1 MLWRKLFRDITRQKG
16 QFLAIFL
23 VVLIGTCIFDAS
35 FLSFSNL
42 KKSGEATIGKLRLA
56 DLTLYVTLAPA
67 ELAAEV
73 EKVPGVIAAEGRYV
87 GEAEVEVP
95 SEGERYRGRVV
106 PLPQG
111 EMNLVHLE
119 EGRLPDSVGEVAVL
133 KFFADAHGIRPGSEV
148 FVLARGR
155 KVCYRVAGVVHSPEY
170 LYPLPGMNEF
180 SAEPGSFPVVF
191 AHPRVVEELF
201 APAGRINEVTV
212 LLQSREIREEVK
224 KKLEELG
231 EPFGLKS
238 VIYKEDQPGY
248 LAFRLELLGLAEL
261 GVMFPFLFFL
271 VAAMIIAVLSTR
283 LVERERSQI
292 GILRALGFTRKQIG
306 FFYLSY
312 GGFVGLLGV
321 VCGAFGGYLLARELT
336 ILYSQ
341 YYALPFLV
349 LRGDPVV
356 LLGGGLLALGICVF
370 SGLAAARRAIRIEPA
385 EAMRPPLPEGGRRL
399 PGEKLLFP
407 YLSVWNKLAIRNI
420 FRKFYRSLF
429 LFLGVV
435 SSCVVIMVAFAFYDT
450 VDALLK
456 KQFQEIARYD
466 LRVDFNLPRGGEA
479 LAELEHWDG
488 VLWGEPLLE
497 VPVSLEKGKKKMD
510 SEAIGL
516 LPGSRLYGLPLTSG
530 SYAGFEDGGVI
541 ISRQA
546 SKSLKAEPGDFVVVT
561 PLLPGREGQAYR
573 VAGVADIPLGSPV
586 FLPLGELQEL
596 SGYGSTFSGA
606 LLRVAPEHL
615 EKIKEKAEDAR
626 FVASVEVRR
635 EAISGFQE
643 LMGMFYTFIGV
654 MVSFGIVLAG
664 SVIFSV
670 AGVNFLERLREL
682 AVLRV
687 LGAGKGEVAGLVF
700 RETLFLTLVGIFVGL
715 PLGKVTA
722 VFFMNSYNSDLMSLE
737 AVVYPRTF
745 LLSMAVVLM
754 SIVLI
759 QFLVLRQVFQVPL
772 PEATRR
778 TDE

>member
-1 MLWRKLFRDITRQKG
+1 MFLLWRKLFRDITRQKG

-516 LPGSRLYGLPLTSG
+516 LPG
-530 SYAGFEDGGVI
+530 
-541 ISRQA
+541 
-546 SKSLKAEPGDFVVVT
+546 FVVVT